1 MKGRKR
7 IIKYEHKL
15 LEQLSDKKVVELVA
29 ELVKKVREHP
39 EVKRGASVRAG
50 LAIIEIVQGYRC
62 IRGIQSRNEI
72 KAAAMLSLPER
83 IIVKPESIKKPQEI
97 ILEIVQEVI
106 FGIQSLEYGDPFKEK
121 KKKPSEAEEDIAE
134 FTKELMD
141 FQDQQYRGTTRMK
154 NLHAEFVRKKRE
166 GENVDPDNLDYN
178 LLEKKMYDLGEK
190 GIVKLD
196 EIGDGYK
203 LQSSAIIFL
212 LKNILKKDFLKTGKC
227 TKKEQITEKSYIRKY
242 MTGDTYRTVSPRHT
256 LRRLVRKGKH
266 IDEISFADIRSFEK
280 VSILSKDIALCI
292 DVSESMRERQKL
304 FYAKLAA
311 AGVAKTAS
319 ANKDQVCIVAF
330 SNTAEAVCPLSG
342 DLHKISRA
350 LLGIQTGK
358 YTNAG
363 GGIKMARTLLQ
374 KGKASNRKQMIII
387 SDGLPNIASEEDLYC
402 RTSAEEMNNFS
413 LSMETQSGNQ
423 HFHYETKIEMQ
434 SMFRNI
440 KASSVAYK
448 EVKKSR
454 MKDIEISFLYIGD
467 KNEHG
472 IIFAKK
478 VARLGKGSF
487 YHVKDIPELPKK
499 ALLMM

>member
-1 MKGRKR
+1 
-7 IIKYEHKL
+7 
-15 LEQLSDKKVVELVA
+15 LEQLSDKKVTELVA

-50 LAIIEIVQGYRC
+50 LAIIEIVQAYRS
-62 IRGIQSRNEI
+62 IRRIQSRNEL
-72 KAAAMLSLPER
+72 KAAAMLSLPGR
-83 IIVKPESIKKPQEI
+83 IIVQPESIKKPQEI

-121 KKKPSEAEEDIAE
+121 KKKHSEAKEDITK

-154 NLHAEFVRKKRE
+154 NLHAEFLRKKRE
-166 GENVDPDNLDYN
+166 GNYIDSDNLDYN
-178 LLEKKMYDLGEK
+178 LLEKKMNGLEAK
-190 GIVKLD
+190 GMIKID

-203 LQSSAIIFL
+203 LQSPAIIIL
-212 LKNILKKDFLKTGKC
+212 LNNILKKDFLKTGKS
-227 TKKEQITEKSYIRKY
+227 TKQEQITEKSYIRKY
-242 MTGDTYRTVSPRHT
+242 MRGDTYRTMSPRHT
-256 LRRLVRKGKH
+256 IRRLIRKGKH
-266 IDEISFADIRSFEK
+266 IDEISFDDIRSFEK
-280 VSILSKDIALCI
+280 ASILSKDIALCI
-292 DVSESMRERQKL
+292 DVSESMKERRKL
-304 FYAKLAA
+304 FYAKLTA

-330 SNTAEAVCPLSG
+330 SNAAEAVCPLSG

-350 LLGIQTGK
+350 LLGIKTGK

-363 GGIKMARTLLQ
+363 DGIKIARTLLQ
-374 KGKASNRKQMIII
+374 KGNASNRKQIIII

-402 RTSAEEMNNFS
+402 NTSAEEMDNFS

-440 KASSVAYK
+440 KASSIAYK

-454 MKDIEISFLYIGD
+454 MKNIEISFLYIGD
-467 KNEHG
+467 KNERG

-478 VARLGKGSF
+478 VARLGQGSF